1 MQKHK
6 QARGNLC
13 YNKDT
18 LSSLQVC
25 SPWSEKI
32 QNPMDDL
39 RDSASH
45 SKKKTL
51 QFTSHKNCA
60 IFGLINLFK
69 K

>member
-39 RDSASH
+39 IDSASQ
-45 SKKKTL
+45 SKNIPL

-60 IFGLINLFK
+60 SFGLLIF
-69 K
+69 